1 MTDNPDNLL
10 ARAIATVLR
19 ELGGLPQ
26 DQEVSISDIAPY
38 FRAAALRA
46 ITNIDDLAGVLLRS
60 VDPGPS
66 LDAPELADICQ
77 AAVRAASN
85 LQSTFSLW
93 LWVLGKDQ
101 SAGRL
106 HMLPKV
112 AEAARDCADTLAQV
126 ARCADSSMP
135 MPADD
140 QAAMA
145 SYVKAML
152 VLVKPLH
159 QELNAAPGDPA
170 SATPGE
176 NRHA

>member
-1 MTDNPDNLL
+1 MTDNSDNLL

-19 ELGGLPQ
+19 ELEGLPQ

-46 ITNIDDLAGVLLRS
+46 ITDIDDLAGVLLRS

-66 LDAPELADICQ
+66 LDAPELADICKDAVL
-77 AAVRAASN
+77 AAAN

-101 SAGRL
+101 SAGPLR
-106 HMLPKV
+106 MLPRA
-112 AEAARDCADTLAQV
+112 AEAARDYADTLAQV
-126 ARCADSSMP
+126 ARWADSSMP

-140 QAAMA
+140 QAALA
-145 SYVKAML
+145 SHVRSML
-152 VLVKPLH
+152 ALVKPLH